1 MKGWNGCVKTEICTN
16 LKIVS
21 NFISDTMLTLPQ
33 VQYILVARSQ
43 EEKASMICSKCQFDN
58 QPGIVFCGKCGSK
71 LPSES
76 DLSQT
81 FTRTIPAL
89 AKDLE
94 PGHVFA
100 NRFEVIEELGRGG
113 MGTVFRVLD
122 RSINEEIALKLLKLE
137 VASDA
142 SIIERFKNELK
153 LARKITHKSVCR
165 MFDLN
170 EEGGIPFITMEYV
183 QGEDLKRLIIRDG
196 KLSIDKATI
205 FSRQIAEGLSEAHKL
220 GVVHRD
226 LKPQNIMIDQEGN
239 IRIMDF
245 GIARLITA
253 SELTEK
259 GMMIGT
265 PHYMSPEQAQ
275 GEAVDQR
282 ADIYA
287 LGVIL
292 FEMVTG
298 KTPFQGESALSIA
311 VKHKS
316 EIPPDPR
323 EFNAQIP
330 EYLNRLIL
338 KCLNKNKE
346 LRYQN
351 AQELL
356 IDLADKKMPDE
367 VRESESDKAEKPG
380 PRDHV
385 RRESIAVLP
394 FKDMSPQQDLAYL
407 CDGLAEELINA
418 LTQVK
423 GMKVAARTSSFSFK
437 DKETDIREIGSILNV
452 DTILEGSVQKA
463 GNRLR
468 ITAQLISVS
477 DGYHLWSERFD
488 QSADDIFAIQDEISL
503 TVVDK
508 LRVELLDEEKA
519 KVTKRHTENKEAY
532 SLYLKG
538 RYFWNRRLK
547 GDMIRAVGFYQK
559 AIDKDPEYA
568 LPYVGI
574 ADVFNIM
581 GQWAYIRPID
591 AYTRSKAML
600 QKAMEIDSELSELY
614 SSLAFMT
621 AGYEWDL
628 VKADKYLSRSIELN
642 PNNTFAHGWR
652 GEMLATTG
660 RFDEAL
666 AAVETATQS
675 DPLFGLI
682 YSLHGIVLS
691 LSGQA
696 EAGREQ
702 IKKSI
707 AMDPDNP
714 MPFLFM
720 GITCLI
726 KPADPEQAVIYL
738 EKAIDFGLHFAYGH
752 LGEAYGLL
760 GKEDKALEILERLDE
775 LEKENFIPPVK
786 RSLLRLKPE
795 LKHFRFMKKKYVA
808 PLLRALIY
816 LGLNKQE
823 EALDHLE
830 MACEARDY
838 FFPGIVLAAGIVDT
852 PDFDELKKNPRFQ
865 AFKKKI
871 ITS

>member
-1 MKGWNGCVKTEICTN
+1 
-16 LKIVS
+16 
-21 NFISDTMLTLPQ
+21 
-33 VQYILVARSQ
+33 
-43 EEKASMICSKCQFDN
+43 MICPKCQFN
-58 QPGIVFCGKCGSK
+58 NRPGIVFCGKCGQK
-71 LPSES
+71 LPSEE
-76 DLSQT
+76 DVAQT
-81 FTRTIPAL
+81 FTQTIPAV
-89 AKDLE
+89 AKDLKR
-94 PGHVFA
+94 GSLFA
-100 NRFEVIEELGRGG
+100 GRFEIIEELGRGG
-113 MGTVFRVLD
+113 MGTVYRVLD
-122 RSINEEIALKLLKLE
+122 RSINEEIALKLLKSE
-137 VASDA
+137 VATDTN
-142 SIIERFKNELK
+142 IIERFKNELK

-170 EEGGIPFITMEYV
+170 EKDGIPFITMEFV
-183 QGEDLKRLIIRDG
+183 PGEDLKSLITRVG
-196 KLSIDKATI
+196 RLSIEKAVAFT
-205 FSRQIAEGLSEAHKL
+205 RQVAEGLSEAHKI

-226 LKPQNIMIDQEGN
+226 LKPQNIMVDREGN
-239 IRIMDF
+239 VHIMDF

-298 KTPFQGESALSIA
+298 KTPFQGDSALSIA

-316 EIPPDPR
+316 ELPPAPK

-338 KCLNKNKE
+338 KCLNKNRE
-346 LRYQN
+346 LRYQT
-351 AQELL
+351 AQDLL
-356 IDLADKKMPDE
+356 SDLSEKKVRDDVSAAGPDMPKTQGVGD
-367 VRESESDKAEKPG
+367 R
-380 PRDHV
+380 V

-437 DKETDIREIGSILNV
+437 DKDVDIREIGSVLNV
-452 DTILEGSVQKA
+452 STVLEGSVQKA

-468 ITAQLISVS
+468 ITAQLISVA
-477 DGYHLWSERFD
+477 DGYHLWSQRFD
-488 QSADDIFAIQDEISL
+488 RSADDIFAIQDEISL
-503 TVVDK
+503 AVVEK
-508 LRVELLDEEKA
+508 LRVELLEEEKA
-519 KVTKRHTENKEAY
+519 KVTKRHTQSEQAY

-538 RYFWNRRLK
+538 CYFWNRRLK

-581 GQWAYIRPID
+581 GQWAYIRPVD

-621 AGYEWDL
+621 SGYEWDMA
-628 VKADKYLSRSIELN
+628 KAEEYLKRSLELN
-642 PNNTFAHGWR
+642 PNNTIAHGWR
-652 GEMLATTG
+652 GEILATMG
-660 RFDEAL
+660 RFDEAI
-666 AAVETATQS
+666 AEVESAIQS
-675 DPLFGLI
+675 DPMFGLI
-682 YSLHGIVLS
+682 YSLHGIVLG
-691 LSGQA
+691 LSGQT

-714 MPFLFM
+714 MPILFM
-720 GITCLI
+720 GITCLV
-726 KPADPEQAVIYL
+726 KPADPQLAVEYL
-738 EKAIDFGLHFAYGH
+738 EKAVSFGLHFAYGH
-752 LGEAYGLL
+752 LGLAYALL
-760 GKEDKALEILERLDE
+760 GREDKAFEMLTRLDE

-786 RSLLRLKPE
+786 RSLLLLKPE

-808 PLLRALIY
+808 PLLRAMIY

-823 EALDHLE
+823 EALEYLGK
-830 MACEARDY
+830 ACEARDY
-838 FFPGIVLAAGIVDT
+838 FFPAIVLTAGIADI
-852 PDFDELKKNPRFQ
+852 PNFEELKNLPRFQ

-871 ITS
+871 KTA